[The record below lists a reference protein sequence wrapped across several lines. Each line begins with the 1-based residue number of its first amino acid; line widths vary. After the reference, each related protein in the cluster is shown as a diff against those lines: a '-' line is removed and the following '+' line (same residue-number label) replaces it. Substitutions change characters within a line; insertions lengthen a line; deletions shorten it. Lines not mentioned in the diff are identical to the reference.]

1 MRIKKV
7 KGLIA
12 LPSLRYG
19 KPVMHETTL
28 TARLTVDKV
37 GKTLSLADESRGIM
51 LAVAL
56 EDLEDWLK
64 VRVKEC

>member
-1 MRIKKV
+1 MKTKKV

-12 LPSLRYG
+12 LPSVRYG
-19 KPVMHETTL
+19 KPAMHETTL

-51 LAVAL
+51 VLVAL
-56 EDLEDWLK
+56 EDLSEWLK
-64 VRVKEC
+64 VRCREC

>member
-1 MRIKKV
+1 MKTKTI

-12 LPSLRYG
+12 LPSVRYG
-19 KPVMHETTL
+19 KPAMHETTL
-28 TARLTVDKV
+28 KARLTVDKV

-51 LAVAL
+51 VMVAL

-64 VRVKEC
+64 VRCKEA